1 MRRWQAVLG
10 ASLASLTLSG
20 HAAELG
26 IASFNIAW
34 AGTEA
39 DFNEHI
45 RVCTTPAVNW
55 CDTRARITRGA
66 AAPTLEEDARA
77 KQCQADFEAAAGGTA
92 KAMLVAPCNAYRL
105 TASKWKKGPASV
117 HAEKL
122 EGLRSTVNGL
132 IRDQGIDVIAF
143 QEVRSEAA
151 IKEIL
156 GTHAADFDACVAP
169 HTAFQ
174 TVGFAWRRAVSSKPG
189 VCKPEPSLA
198 IKEDPK
204 APESPRFLRPGL
216 ALSLT
221 IGKDTVT
228 LMNVHLK
235 SGCAN
240 LIDSPAFKG
249 NELTDDR
256 AACQVLNR
264 QVAPLETWVDT
275 VAAASP
281 LFVLLGD
288 FNRRVDEE
296 AAHKVASNEVRKDHT
311 DPATPNRTGPNG
323 EVTTRF
329 LWQELSDGQPSALHQ
344 VPLAESPDCKGFV
357 GLDHILI
364 SDALKARQTA
374 PLSSKKLKI
383 DQKDAQV
390 ILTSDHCPRVTKF
403 TL

>member
-1 MRRWQAVLG
+1 MRRWQAIVG

-26 IASFNIAW
+26 IAAFNVAW

-39 DFNEHI
+39 DFSEHI

-55 CDTRARITRGA
+55 CDTRARTQRGA
-66 AAPTLEEDARA
+66 SGPTPEEDARA
-77 KQCQADFEAAAGGTA
+77 KQCQVDFDEASGDAA

-105 TASKWKKGPASV
+105 TASKWKEGAASIY
-117 HAEKL
+117 AEKL
-122 EGLRSTVNGL
+122 EGLRSTVKGL
-132 IRDQGIDVIAF
+132 IRDQAIDVIAF

-151 IKEIL
+151 IKDIL
-156 GTHAADFDACVAP
+156 GSHAADFETCVAQ

-174 TVGFAWRRAVSSKPG
+174 TVGFAWRRSISSKPG
-189 VCKPEPSLA
+189 MCKAEPGLA

-204 APESPRFLRPGL
+204 AAAPLRFLRPGL

-240 LIDSPAFKG
+240 LIDSPSFKG
-249 NELTDDR
+249 NELTDER
-256 AACQVLNR
+256 AACRVLNR
-264 QVAPLETWVDT
+264 QVAPLESWVDT
-275 VAAASP
+275 VATASP

-288 FNRRVDEE
+288 FNRRLDEE
-296 AAHKVASNEVRKDHT
+296 AAQIVAAKDVRKDHT
-311 DPATPNRTGPNG
+311 DPSSPNRTGPDG
-323 EVTTRF
+323 EVSSRF
-329 LWQELSDGQPSALHQ
+329 LWQELSDGTPSALFQ
-344 VPLAESPDCKGFV
+344 VPLAESPDCNGFV

-364 SDALKARQTA
+364 SEALRARQIA

-390 ILTSDHCPRVTKF
+390 IETSDHCPRVTKL